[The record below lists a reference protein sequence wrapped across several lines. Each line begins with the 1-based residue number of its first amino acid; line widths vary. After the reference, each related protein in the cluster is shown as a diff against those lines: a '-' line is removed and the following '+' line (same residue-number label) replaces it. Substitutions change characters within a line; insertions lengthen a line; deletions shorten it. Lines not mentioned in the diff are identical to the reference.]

1 MFGFPYFSR
10 KCKHLTL
17 MSQGNTYNDD
27 LLFRQIAEGSEN
39 AFTEVFKRYTPRLFS
54 YMVRIVKDEQLAKE
68 FVQETFL
75 RLWVHRDQLRE
86 IRLPGSWLFRIAA
99 NLSIEH
105 LRKEAIRNNLQDK
118 VYARMK
124 PGEFGVTEVVEERE
138 LAGIIRRAVDSL
150 PDKRKEVY
158 LLSREAGLSH
168 QEIADQLGIAV
179 TTVKT
184 HIGLALQA
192 IREQLH
198 NQTGLSIAVLALLLS
213 N

>member
-1 MFGFPYFSR
+1 MDR
-10 KCKHLTL
+10 E
-17 MSQGNTYNDD
+17 NTYSDD
-27 LLFRQIAEGSEN
+27 LLFRQIAEGNEA
-39 AFTEVFKRYTPRLFS
+39 AFTEVFKRYTPRL
-54 YMVRIVKDEQLAKE
+54 YAYILRIVKNEQLARE

-75 RLWVHRDQLRE
+75 RLWVHRDKLRE
-86 IRLPGSWLFRIAA
+86 IHLPGSWLFRIAA
-99 NLSIEH
+99 NLAVEY
-105 LRKEAIRNNLQDK
+105 LRREAIRNNLQDK

-124 PGEFGVTEVVEERE
+124 PGEFGVTEAVEERE
-138 LAGIIRRAVDSL
+138 MAGIIRRAVDSL
-150 PDKRKEVY
+150 PEKRKEVY

-198 NQTGLSIAVLALLLS
+198 NQTGLSIAVLALIL
-213 N
+213 NN